1 MGGSESPE
9 GTTRGDDGLSSTW
22 TGARRDPDQ
31 IWEGDR
37 EGGEKQRVISPA
49 KPNGLIHRH
58 EGGRKGEKRWAEP
71 GQRQSEAKRMGWG
84 AALCPCPA
92 SQCPGAPLTMH
103 LSILGIPM
111 SESKPS

>member
-22 TGARRDPDQ
+22 TGARRDPDRV
-31 IWEGDR
+31 WERDR

-58 EGGRKGEKRWAEP
+58 GGGRKGVKEVGRAE
-71 GQRQSEAKRMGWG
+71 GETK
-84 AALCPCPA
+84 
-92 SQCPGAPLTMH
+92 
-103 LSILGIPM
+103 
-111 SESKPS
+111 